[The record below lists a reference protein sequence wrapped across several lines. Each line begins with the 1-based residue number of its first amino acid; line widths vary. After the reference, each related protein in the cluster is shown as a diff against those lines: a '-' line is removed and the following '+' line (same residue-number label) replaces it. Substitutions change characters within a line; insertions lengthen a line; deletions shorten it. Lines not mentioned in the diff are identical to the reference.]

1 MKKVSQ
7 DNHNKDNRWIR
18 QTRGNGRRI
27 SISKF
32 LSGFLRLSSTKTSSS
47 LHSSSDVMSTS
58 ESVSAYAWRTLIVL
72 SCIAVMVMYAE
83 TMLIPAIPD
92 LIRDFHVSY
101 SMSSWILT
109 AYLISGAVMTPIA
122 GKLSDIYGKKKMLL
136 IIMVT
141 YGLGVSAAGFSNDI
155 IFMLVARAIQGIGL
169 SMFPIAFSIVREQF
183 PRQKIAIGQGI
194 ISSMFAAGSSIG
206 LYIGGTIVQHFS
218 WHATFFTIIPIWAI
232 LLFTIW
238 QFINIKRGNENADI
252 SNQIQ
257 QIQQKQH
264 QGEQQY
270 QQKQQ
275 RQKKVMRKEEVG
287 EGARRTSN
295 GNHYSIDDESNPPSS
310 RSMTQIDFKGAIS
323 LAAAIIAFLLI
334 LTYSQSDKGVDN
346 FTNSTAN
353 INIYNNNVNNT
364 ANSSTISLLELLILL
379 GIGIISIVTFIII
392 ERRSQNPLI
401 DLKLLLNKA
410 ILPANLIVM
419 IFGICMFSIFQTIPI
434 LTRAPEPIGF
444 GGNAISAGN
453 VQLPFALI
461 LLIFGS
467 TSGLLISKFGS
478 IKPIIAGSV
487 IMIAGFSILSLSH
500 SSEIRVSVY
509 LAIVSA
515 GMSLINVGSM
525 NVVTLATPMKSI
537 GISLGMNM
545 LIRIIGSSIGPAI
558 AGMYMQIYQSKID
571 IHGIIQQFPSTIS
584 FDLIFISSTMLSIA
598 SLVLALILRNRIVKM
613 RIPNL
618 R

>member
-1 MKKVSQ
+1 MKSLRYKKPKNAGNAN
-7 DNHNKDNRWIR
+7 DNVWTSNLHSPSNH
-18 QTRGNGRRI
+18 I
-27 SISKF
+27 SIPA
-32 LSGFLRLSSTKTSSS
+32 
-47 LHSSSDVMSTS
+47 
-58 ESVSAYAWRTLIVL
+58 SAWKVLAIL
-72 SCIAVMVMYAE
+72 SCIATMVMYAE

-109 AYLISGAVMTPIA
+109 AYLVSGAVMTPIA
-122 GKLSDIYGKKKMLL
+122 GKLSDIYGRKKMLL
-136 IIMVT
+136 IIMAT
-141 YGLGVSAAGFSNDI
+141 YGVGVSTAGFSNDI

-183 PRQKIAIGQGI
+183 ARQKVAIGQGI

-206 LYIGGTIVQHFS
+206 LYIGGTIVQHFG

-264 QGEQQY
+264 QGEQH
-270 QQKQQ
+270 QQRQQ
-275 RQKKVMRKEEVG
+275 RQKKVMRKEEYG
-287 EGARRTSN
+287 EGVRRTNN
-295 GNHYSIDDESNPPSS
+295 GNHYSIDDEGNPPSS
-310 RSMTQIDFKGAIS
+310 GSMAQIDFKGAIS

-334 LTYSQSDKGVDN
+334 LTYSQPDKGIDN